1 MQNIIVAST
10 PSRVNADAYLKVE
23 LITIGESQHEV
34 STYEAAP
41 QATCK
46 GVIRN
51 VDIGQSQAE
60 LDRNTI
66 NSRNPLALAVK
77 RIKNTET
84 VVISFDGYKV
94 PNFVRYGPSLVKCS
108 LYLRQRDNCYACGRM
123 GHRADVCPTP
133 ENVICRG
140 CGVNNTDSTHACTP
154 KCGLCG
160 GQHPTADKTCKH
172 RFQIRLR
179 RRERAQA
186 AKKDDATPRSSTR
199 RSRSR
204 RRSATR
210 GSDFP
215 AHGRSRNPSAHSSS
229 TSRSRSNSRGR
240 VKDRSKLRSTSGS
253 SSRSRSRGPR
263 SRISFKDP
271 PGSRTWADCVRGSTE
286 KVTGGPS
293 PEHYSVKLSQLE
305 KENAAMRS
313 IIQQLRTEIA
323 ELKKSSKS
331 HAQPGVIVTDSPQPM
346 EVPVARMRHPRA
358 TPPKG
363 ERFQATRTVRPT
375 ERNPKSEK
383 F

>member
-1 MQNIIVAST
+1 MEEGMMITVEGEELLPEEFSAEYGWRSVAIKKSAGRGRPGDRPRAESGGSGHEAEHSRRAQGARNKIIKASRMPPLPKEHFRIIFRPRGGLDVRKTGPIRLGQAIFTAAGLGLEEVIQDIICPNTMQNIIVAST

-41 QATCK
+41 HATCK

-51 VDIGQSQAE
+51 VDIGQSQAD
-60 LDRNTI
+60 LDRNII

-84 VVISFDGYKV
+84 VVIAFDGYKV

-108 LYLRQRDNCYACGRM
+108 LYLRQHDNCYACGRL

-160 GQHPTADKTCKH
+160 GQHPTADKSCKH
-172 RFQIRLR
+172 RFQVPYVVRLR

-186 AKKDDATPRSSTR
+186 ARKDDATPKSSTR

-204 RRSATR
+204 RRSVTR
-210 GSDFP
+210 GERF
-215 AHGRSRNPSAHSSS
+215 
-229 TSRSRSNSRGR
+229 SRSRS
-240 VKDRSKLRSTSGS
+240 
-253 SSRSRSRGPR
+253 
-263 SRISFKDP
+263 
-271 PGSRTWADCVRGSTE
+271 
-286 KVTGGPS
+286 
-293 PEHYSVKLSQLE
+293 LE
-305 KENAAMRS
+305 E
-313 IIQQLRTEIA
+313 
-323 ELKKSSKS
+323 
-331 HAQPGVIVTDSPQPM
+331 P
-346 EVPVARMRHPRA
+346 
-358 TPPKG
+358 
-363 ERFQATRTVRPT
+363 
-375 ERNPKSEK
+375 
-383 F
+383 